1 MVSQG
6 KVTRIL
12 FKRWNHINFSNQ
24 SKRVMNANEL
34 SSLMGTLVIRPINH
48 HFGRFHL
55 KMSIHH
61 IAYHILIIQ
70 KQKCSTYLEVIL

>member
-1 MVSQG
+1 MASQG

-12 FKRWNHINFSNQ
+12 FKRWNHTNFSNQ

-34 SSLMGTLVIRPINH
+34 SSLMGTLVTRPINH
-48 HFGRFHL
+48 HLSRFHL
-55 KMSIHH
+55 KISIHH
-61 IAYHILIIQ
+61 TAFHALINQ